1 MYNFVLQ
8 PIKDWVLYLIVGV
21 FVGVDVIVLSIVT
34 IWRIQL
40 QSRLLQRG
48 VCTYSEQLIIRTIQL
63 FEHPPFPEK
72 NLSEHPRLKLLF
84 QYPSTYTLRSSNEGH
99 QTSTSLRQSL
109 WSYKGLLAYYRHFR
123 TSTRLLQSFPNIY

>member
-48 VCTYSEQLIIRTIQL
+48 VRTYSQQLIIRTIQL
-63 FEHPPFPEK
+63 F
-72 NLSEHPRLKLLF
+72 EHPRLKLLF
-84 QYPSTYTLRSSNEGH
+84 QYPSTYTLRSSNESH